1 MVGNSVWWLV
11 DSGDKYGGC
20 DKVES
25 PNHVLSLADQK
36 TAQIRIVSC
45 LNSNHSKRKI
55 ALIAFRHILCY

>member
-25 PNHVLSLADQK
+25 LLITCYHSPTK
-36 TAQIRIVSC
+36 KKKPPKYVSY
-45 LNSNHSKRKI
+45 H
-55 ALIAFRHILCY
+55 A